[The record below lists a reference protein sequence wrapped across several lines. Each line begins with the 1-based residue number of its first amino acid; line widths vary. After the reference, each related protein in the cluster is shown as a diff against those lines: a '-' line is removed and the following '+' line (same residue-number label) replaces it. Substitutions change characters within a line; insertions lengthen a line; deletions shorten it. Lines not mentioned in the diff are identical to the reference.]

1 MPSEHTA
8 VTMVSGTIHN
18 PAEPRHFMKLV
29 PVPGRARST
38 LPDGTILADSTGAYF
53 LIEIG
58 ELLLSP
64 IGLSAVTQLSVAR
77 VVSLMMG
84 AWFLASAY
92 SEVLAAWLGKLA
104 SVPVDASGAFDTAE
118 ALDRYASLFADLGW
132 IGLGC
137 GIAVLLV
144 TPWLRSGMGEGA
156 TPSQGR
162 VR

>member
-1 MPSEHTA
+1 M
-8 VTMVSGTIHN
+8 
-18 PAEPRHFMKLV
+18 
-29 PVPGRARST
+29 
-38 LPDGTILADSTGAYF
+38 LAASAAAPEDNGKAALWWFVAAYF

-92 SEVLAAWLGKLA
+92 AEVVAAWLGKLS
-104 SVPVDASGAFDTAE
+104 SVELDATGAFDTAE
-118 ALDRYASLFADLGW
+118 ALDKYASLFADLGW

-137 GIAVLLV
+137 GVFVLLL
-144 TPWLRSGMGEGA
+144 TPWLKRGIS
-156 TPSQGR
+156 SR
-162 VR
+162 